1 MMAEVQTVAVIDIGK
16 TNLKLALVDLARGE
30 EIAVETAPNRV
41 RSGPPWPHFDTGAQ
55 WDFLSAAMARLAA
68 RHRIDGIAVT
78 THGACAALLDADGDL
93 AAPVMDYEFT
103 GPDSLRAEYDHI
115 RPPFAET
122 GSPALPMGLNLG
134 AQLHYALHTDPDL
147 AARITHVLT
156 WPQYWG
162 FRLTGQV
169 ACDLSSLGCH
179 TDLWNPLA
187 RDWSSLPAAL
197 GLAGKMAPARRPDA
211 VLGSLTPALQ
221 AAWGLG
227 PVPVVVGI
235 HDSNASLLPH
245 LKGREAPFAVVSTGT
260 WVICMAIGGASVTLD
275 PSRDTLINV
284 DTYGNSVP
292 SSRFMGG
299 RENEIL
305 RAGSAAEGSPADAA
319 EVLDKGIMH
328 LPAVVQD
335 SGPFPGRSHRWTT
348 RPQTEGQ
355 GAVAVGYYLGLMT
368 GECLRLIGAAG
379 PILVEGPFSGN
390 RWFLAMLASA
400 TGRVVIPSAARTGT
414 ALGAALLFAMPSAPP
429 QKEGPISPD
438 PRLKGYAMAWQAIV
452 RRMS

>member
-1 MMAEVQTVAVIDIGK
+1 MTHVQTVAVIDIGK
-16 TNLKLALVDLARGE
+16 TNVKLALVDLALGE

-41 RSGPPWPHFDTGAQ
+41 LQGPPWPHFDTGTQ
-55 WDFLSAAMARLAA
+55 WDFVTQAMARLAA

-78 THGACAALLDADGDL
+78 THGACGAFLAADGTL

-103 GPDSLRAEYDHI
+103 GPDSLRAEYDRI

-134 AQLHYALHTDPDL
+134 AQLHYALQADPGL
-147 AARITHVLT
+147 ADRTAHVVT

-162 FRLTGQV
+162 FLLTGQV

-187 RDWSSLPAAL
+187 GDWSSLPAAL
-197 GLAGKMAPARRPDA
+197 GLAGKMAPACRPDA
-211 VLGSLTPALQ
+211 VLGTLTPALQ
-221 AAWGLG
+221 AAWGIG
-227 PVPVVVGI
+227 PVPVAVGI

-245 LKGREAPFAVVSTGT
+245 LKRREAPFAVISTGT
-260 WVICMAIGGASVTLD
+260 WVICMAIGGAAVTLN

-284 DTYGNSVP
+284 DAHGASVP

-299 RENEIL
+299 RENDIL
-305 RAGSAAEGSPADAA
+305 RAGSTAAGSPEDAA
-319 EVLDKGIMH
+319 QVLDQGVMH
-328 LPAVVQD
+328 LPAVVAD
-335 SGPFPGRSHRWTT
+335 SGPFPGRSHRWTI

-368 GECLRLIGAAG
+368 GECLGLIGAAG
-379 PILVEGPFSGN
+379 PILVEGPFAGN
-390 RWFLAMLASA
+390 PWFLAMLAST
-400 TGRVVIPSAARTGT
+400 TGRVVIPSRARTGT
-414 ALGAALLFAMPSAPP
+414 ALGAALLFAAPP
-429 QKEGPISPD
+429 MTQSQEETIAPD
-438 PRLKGYAMAWQAIV
+438 LRLKAYAVAWQAIV